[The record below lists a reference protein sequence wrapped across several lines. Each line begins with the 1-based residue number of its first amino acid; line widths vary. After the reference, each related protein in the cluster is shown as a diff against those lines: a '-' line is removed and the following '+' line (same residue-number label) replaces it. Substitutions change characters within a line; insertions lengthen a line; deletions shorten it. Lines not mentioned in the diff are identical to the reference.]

1 MNEMTREGGNG
12 MQEIT
17 REGRIP
23 ESFHGKSAKRADFIS
38 LKSFNLSQQIST
50 DSKNEYPAFLGT
62 LTVNIQFSNSETS
75 SDPQQAVLEA
85 IEKLINTGSA
95 RITGVIPNTES

>member
-1 MNEMTREGGNG
+1 MIH

-17 REGRIP
+17 QEGRIP

-38 LKSFNLSQQIST
+38 LESFKLSQQIST
-50 DSKNEYPAFLGT
+50 DSKYEYPVFLGT

-95 RITGVIPNTES
+95 RITGLVPDSKS

>member
-1 MNEMTREGGNG
+1 MKGMTH

-17 REGRIP
+17 QEGRIS

-38 LKSFNLSQQIST
+38 LESFKLPQQIST
-50 DSKNEYPAFLGT
+50 DSKYEHPVFLGT
-62 LTVNIQFSNSETS
+62 LTVNIQFGNSETS
-75 SDPQQAVLEA
+75 SDPQQAVLET

-95 RITGVIPNTES
+95 RITGLVPDSKS